1 MKSPNK
7 IDFEN
12 TYANELNGICERCSP
27 TSFNKSEIL
36 LRNYSLAA
44 ELGIDESFLDS
55 NECLDIFSGR
65 IVSENSIPIA
75 QAYSGHQYGNFNP
88 QMGDGRAILL
98 GEINQKDI
106 QLKGSGQTPF
116 SKRGDGKSALGPVL
130 REYVISE
137 FMNSVNIPTTR
148 SLMAIKSNENV
159 FRDEETPG
167 GILARVANSHIR
179 IGTFEYVSYFKPN
192 SLETLADYV
201 IKRHYPELYDADNKY
216 ISLFAAICDKQSF
229 LISKW
234 MGVGFVHGVM
244 NTDNMLVSGETIDY
258 GPCAFMDEYNPSIY
272 FSSIDKHGRYSYKNQ
287 PAIMI
292 WNLSKL
298 AEAFIP
304 LVDKNKEKA
313 VIELSE
319 VLNLAM
325 PTYQEYFYIEMSKKF
340 GLKNVDQEVMNLVN
354 NYLKILMDNSV
365 DFVLSF
371 RDLGKLLSDNKKI
384 DDTVFKNVKN
394 FNNWYFEFLNLLSL
408 KKLTKLKVSKTMDSY
423 NPCYIPRNH
432 LVEDAIIN
440 AVTGDMKKINL
451 IAELLKEPFT
461 EKNGYESYTEP
472 SYSDERYVTYCGT

>member
-1 MKSPNK
+1 
-7 IDFEN
+7 
-12 TYANELNGICERCSP
+12 
-27 TSFNKSEIL
+27 
-36 LRNYSLAA
+36 
-44 ELGIDESFLDS
+44 
-55 NECLDIFSGR
+55 
-65 IVSENSIPIA
+65 
-75 QAYSGHQYGNFNP
+75 
-88 QMGDGRAILL
+88 
-98 GEINQKDI
+98 
-106 QLKGSGQTPF
+106 
-116 SKRGDGKSALGPVL
+116 
-130 REYVISE
+130 
-137 FMNSVNIPTTR
+137 
-148 SLMAIKSNENV
+148 
-159 FRDEETPG
+159 
-167 GILARVANSHIR
+167 
-179 IGTFEYVSYFKPN
+179 
-192 SLETLADYV
+192 
-201 IKRHYPELYDADNKY
+201 
-216 ISLFAAICDKQSF
+216 
-229 LISKW
+229 
-234 MGVGFVHGVM
+234 M

-340 GLKNVDQEVMNLVN
+340 GLKNVDQEVMSLIN
-354 NYLKILMDNSV
+354 NYLKILMENSV

-451 IAELLKEPFT
+451 ITELLKEPFT
-461 EKNGYESYTEP
+461 EKNGYESYTKP
-472 SYSDERYVTYCGT
+472 SCSDERYVTYCGT